1 MSQMRDIRRG
11 AMVAVFGLFFLSGFS
26 ALVLQVVWMRELSLL
41 FGATAQAAAATLAA
55 FFLGLAAGSA
65 YWGRHSRRIA
75 RPLRAYALLEVG
87 VVAAGLGYFLLA
99 PAFTAQYGTLYSHV
113 AEPAPGLLQAIK
125 LLLALVLLSPA
136 AFFMGGTLPVLSAW
150 LVRHPAALGRLVPL
164 LYGVNTAGA
173 AIGAL
178 SAAFL
183 LPPLLGYDGSYLLAL
198 TLAGGIAL
206 TAWWL
211 SGRRSAQVLD
221 PVQESAPRVTPG
233 AVTEAVLSQAWLR
246 GLAFLSG
253 FVALALEVLWT
264 RMFAQVLQN
273 SVYSYAVILVVF
285 LLALAAGSF
294 VAGWLA
300 RHRLPAPPTLVVLLC
315 TAALFVALTPQLF
328 FRLTDGLG
336 YLGAGQDWGG
346 YLRSLGWA
354 AVVVL
359 AGPTLVLGV
368 VFPYLWRAAEV
379 GARSPGEQVGGLLA
393 LNTLGAIAGSLA
405 AGFLLLEWLG
415 LWRSIQWLAGLYLAA
430 PALLATRAAAPP
442 ARVRGRRV
450 QAPAPTMVLAPVLGF
465 LLLLSALDAGRL
477 PVVRTDPLRRA
488 ESLLEVREGGA
499 GTVAVVRRGEHLGIK
514 VDNHYTLG
522 STRGHGLQQRQAH
535 FPLLLHPAPK
545 RVFFLGM
552 GTGITAGAA
561 LAHPVEEVVVAEL
574 LGDVIELAARY
585 FRPYANGLFEDPRV
599 RLLAEDGRH
608 HLSAA
613 GATYDVIVGDLFVPW
628 KRGNAALYSLEHFQ
642 HVAERLAPGGLFA
655 QWVPLYQVTEQE
667 LGTIARTFTEVFPD
681 VTLWRGDFLPEGPIV
696 ALVGRLHAQPL
707 DAAALLSRAQA
718 LRAGTGSDDPGGPQH
733 SVLPDP
739 DTPPLLLYYA
749 GNLGRA
755 TGLLA
760 DYPLNTDDRPR
771 LQFSAARAQRDEA
784 AGRRGWL
791 VGEPLIDL
799 FRRLLAAAPIA
810 DDPYLAHLGPK
821 QREAVSAGLDIFA
834 ARLAD
839 KRGDAAGAQALLAR
853 ATRALAAD
861 APAEPDPA
869 RLRRDLEA
877 LRAERD
883 AAIEALEQRIERLQ
897 DG

>member
-1 MSQMRDIRRG
+1 
-11 AMVAVFGLFFLSGFS
+11 MVTVFGLLFLSGFS

-65 YWGRHSRRIA
+65 YWGRRSRRIT
-75 RPLRAYALLEVG
+75 RPLRSYALLEVG
-87 VVAAGLGYFLLA
+87 VLVAGLGYFLLA
-99 PAFTAQYGTLYSHV
+99 PAFAAQYGALYSHL
-113 AEPAPGLLQAIK
+113 AEPAPGLLVGIK
-125 LLLALVLLSPA
+125 LLLALLLLSPA
-136 AFFMGGTLPVLSAW
+136 AFFMGGSLPVLSAW

-198 TLAGGIAL
+198 ALAGGIAL

-211 SGRRSAQVLD
+211 GGRGSGQVHD
-221 PVQESAPRVTPG
+221 PVQESLPQLPAGAPAAG
-233 AVTEAVLSQAWLR
+233 ALPQAWLR

-294 VAGWLA
+294 AAGWLA
-300 RHRLPAPPTLVVLLC
+300 RRRLPAVPTLVGLLC
-315 TAALFVALTPQLF
+315 AAALLVALTPKLF
-328 FRLTDGLG
+328 FWLTDGLG
-336 YLGAGQDWGG
+336 YVGAGRDWPD
-346 YLRSLGWA
+346 YLLTLGLA
-354 AVVVL
+354 AVAIL

-368 VFPYLWRAAEV
+368 VFPYLWKVAEA
-379 GARSPGEQVGGLLA
+379 GLRSAGEQVGGLLA
-393 LNTLGAIAGSLA
+393 LNTLGAILGSLA

-415 LWRSIQWLAGLYLAA
+415 LWRAIQWLAALYLAA
-430 PALLATRAAAPP
+430 AVLLATLS
-442 ARVRGRRV
+442 G
-450 QAPAPTMVLAPVLGF
+450 APAVAGARHRPRLAPVLVLAPVLGF

-477 PVVRTDPLRRA
+477 PVVRTDPVRRA
-488 ESLLEVREGGA
+488 ETLLEVREGGA

-535 FPLLLHPAPK
+535 FPLLLHPAPD

-561 LAHPVEEVVVAEL
+561 LAHPVEEVVAAEL
-574 LGDVIELAARY
+574 LGDVIDLAGKY

-599 RLLAEDGRH
+599 RLLKEDGRH
-608 HLSAA
+608 HLSATDE
-613 GATYDVIVGDLFVPW
+613 TYDVIIGDLFVPW
-628 KRGNAALYSLEHFQ
+628 KRGNAALYSLEHFR
-642 HVAERLAPGGLFA
+642 HVAKRLAPGGLFA

-667 LGTIARTFTEVFPD
+667 FGSIARTFTEVFPH
-681 VTLWRGDFLPEGPIV
+681 VTLWRGDFLPDGPIV
-696 ALVGRLHAQPL
+696 ALVGRL
-707 DAAALLSRAQA
+707 DAAPLEPAAVLRRARA
-718 LRAGTGSDDPGGPQH
+718 LRADAVAGDTEPQS

-749 GNLGRA
+749 GNVGRA
-755 TGLLA
+755 ADLLA
-760 DYPLNTDDRPR
+760 GYPLNTDDRPR
-771 LQFSAARAQRDEA
+771 LQLSAARAQRAEA

-791 VGEPLIDL
+791 VGEPLIDF
-799 FRRLLAAAPIA
+799 FRRMLAAAPVA
-810 DDPYLAHLGPK
+810 DDPYLARLAPQ
-821 QREAVSAGLDIFA
+821 QRRAVPAGLDIFA

-839 KRGDAAGAQALLAR
+839 ARGDAEGAQALLAR
-853 ATRALAAD
+853 ASRALATD
-861 APAEPDPA
+861 APGDRDVGDRDPGGLDPGQ
-869 RLRRDLEA
+869 LRRELEA

-883 AAIEALEQRIERLQ
+883 AAIEALERRIERLQ
-897 DG
+897 GG

>member
-1 MSQMRDIRRG
+1 
-11 AMVAVFGLFFLSGFS
+11 MVTVFGLFFLSGFS

-65 YWGRHSRRIA
+65 YWGRRSRRIA
-75 RPLRAYALLEVG
+75 RPLRSYALLEVG
-87 VVAAGLGYFLLA
+87 VLVAGLGYFLLA
-99 PAFTAQYGTLYSHV
+99 PAFAAQYGALYSHL
-113 AEPAPGLLQAIK
+113 AEPAPGLLVGIK
-125 LLLALVLLSPA
+125 LLLALLLLSPA
-136 AFFMGGTLPVLSAW
+136 AFFMGGSLPVLSAW
-150 LVRHPAALGRLVPL
+150 LVRQPAALGRLVPL

-183 LPPLLGYDGSYLLAL
+183 LPLLLGYDGSYLLAL
-198 TLAGGIAL
+198 ALAGGIAL

-211 SGRRSAQVLD
+211 GGRGSAQVHD
-221 PVQESAPRVTPG
+221 PLQESLPQLPAGAPAAG
-233 AVTEAVLSQAWLR
+233 ALPQAWLR

-300 RHRLPAPPTLVVLLC
+300 RRRLPAVPTLVGLLC
-315 TAALFVALTPQLF
+315 AAALLVALTPKLF
-328 FRLTDGLG
+328 FWLTDGLG
-336 YLGAGQDWGG
+336 YLGAGRDWPD
-346 YLRSLGWA
+346 YLRTLGLA
-354 AVVVL
+354 AVAIL

-368 VFPYLWRAAEV
+368 VFPYLWKVAEA
-379 GARSPGEQVGGLLA
+379 GSRSPSEQVGGLLA
-393 LNTLGAIAGSLA
+393 LNTLGAILGSLA

-415 LWRSIQWLAGLYLAA
+415 LWRAIQWLAGLYLAA
-430 PALLATRAAAPP
+430 AMLLATLPGAPVAARLRARPGLGLAS
-442 ARVRGRRV
+442 
-450 QAPAPTMVLAPVLGF
+450 MLVLAPVLGF

-477 PVVRTDPLRRA
+477 PVVRMDPVRRA
-488 ESLLEVREGGA
+488 ETLLEVREGGA

-535 FPLLLHPAPK
+535 FPLLLHPAPE

-561 LAHPVEEVVVAEL
+561 LAHPVQELMVAEL
-574 LGDVIELAARY
+574 LGDVIDLAGQY

-599 RLLAEDGRH
+599 RLLKEDGRH
-608 HLSAA
+608 HLSATDE
-613 GATYDVIVGDLFVPW
+613 TYDVIIGDLFVPW
-628 KRGNAALYSLEHFQ
+628 KRGNAALYSLEHFR
-642 HVAERLAPGGLFA
+642 HVAARLAPGGLFA
-655 QWVPLYQVTEQE
+655 QWVPLYQMTEQE
-667 LGTIARTFTEVFPD
+667 FGSIARTFTEVFPH

-696 ALVGRLHAQPL
+696 ALVGRL
-707 DAAALLSRAQA
+707 DAAPLEPAAVLRRARA
-718 LRAGTGSDDPGGPQH
+718 LRADAGDTEPQN

-739 DTPPLLLYYA
+739 DPPPLLLYYA

-755 TGLLA
+755 ADLLA
-760 DYPLNTDDRPR
+760 GYPLNTDDRPR
-771 LQFSAARAQRDEA
+771 LQFSAARAQRAEA
-784 AGRRGWL
+784 AGRSGWL
-791 VGEPLIDL
+791 VGEPLIDF
-799 FRRLLAAAPIA
+799 FRSLLAAAPVA
-810 DDPYLAHLGPK
+810 DDPYLARLAPQ
-821 QREAVSAGLDIFA
+821 QRRAVPAGLDIFA

-839 KRGDAAGAQALLAR
+839 AQGDAEGAQALLAR
-853 ATRALAAD
+853 ASRALATEGPGD
-861 APAEPDPA
+861 REVGDRDPGGLDPGQ
-869 RLRRDLEA
+869 LRRDLEA

-897 DG
+897 GG

>member
-1 MSQMRDIRRG
+1 M
-11 AMVAVFGLFFLSGFS
+11 ATVFGLFFLSGFS

-41 FGATAQAAAATLAA
+41 FGATAPAAAATLAA

-65 YWGRHSRRIA
+65 YWGRRSRRIA
-75 RPLRAYALLEVG
+75 RPLRSYALLELG
-87 VVAAGLGYFLLA
+87 VVATGLGYFLLA
-99 PAFTAQYGTLYSHV
+99 PAFAAQYVMLYSHV

-150 LVRHPAALGRLVPL
+150 LVRQPSALGRLVPL

-183 LPPLLGYDGSYLLAL
+183 LPPVLGYDGSYLLAL

-211 SGRRSAQVLD
+211 GGRRSAHALD
-221 PVQESAPRVTPG
+221 PGQALPPRAPAG
-233 AVTEAVLSQAWLR
+233 APAEAALSQAWLR

-300 RHRLPAPPTLVVLLC
+300 RRRLPTLPTLVGLLC
-315 TAALFVALTPQLF
+315 AAALLVALTPQLF

-346 YLRSLGWA
+346 YLRTLGGA

-368 VFPYLWRAAEV
+368 VFPYLWKAAEA
-379 GARSPGEQVGGLLA
+379 GSRSPGEQVGGLLA

-430 PALLATRAAAPP
+430 AALLTTLAAAPP
-442 ARVRGRRV
+442 AAVRGRPV
-450 QAPAPTMVLAPVLGF
+450 QATALAPMMVLAPVLGF

-477 PVVRTDPLRRA
+477 PMVRTDPVRRA

-522 STRGHGLQQRQAH
+522 STRGYGLQQRQAH
-535 FPLLLHPAPK
+535 FPLLLHPAPE

-561 LAHPVEEVVVAEL
+561 LAHPVESVVVAEL
-574 LGDVIELAARY
+574 LGDVIDLADKY
-585 FRPYANGLFEDPRV
+585 FRAYANGLFEDARV

-608 HLSAA
+608 HLSATD
-613 GATYDVIVGDLFVPW
+613 ATYDVIIGDLFVPW

-642 HVAERLAPGGLFA
+642 HVAARLAPGGLFA

-667 LGTIARTFTEVFPD
+667 FGTIARTFTEVFPD

-696 ALVGRLHAQPL
+696 ALVGRRHAEPL
-707 DAAALLSRAQA
+707 DAAAVLSRARA
-718 LRAGTGSDDPGGPQH
+718 LRAGTGNNDAGGAQD

-755 TGLLA
+755 IDLLA
-760 DYPLNTDDRPR
+760 DYPLNTDHRPR
-771 LQFSAARAQRDEA
+771 LQFSAARAQRAEA
-784 AGRRGWL
+784 TDRRGWL
-791 VGEPLIDL
+791 VGEPLIDF
-799 FRRLLAAAPIA
+799 FRRLLATAPIA
-810 DDPYLAHLGPK
+810 DDPYLARLAPK
-821 QREAVSAGLDIFA
+821 QREAVVAGLDIFA

-839 KRGDAAGAQALLAR
+839 ARGDAEAARSLLAR
-853 ATRALAAD
+853 ASRALAAN
-861 APAEPDPA
+861 APTGPETEQL
-869 RLRRDLEA
+869 RLDLEA

-883 AAIEALEQRIERLQ
+883 AAIEALEQRIKRLQ
-897 DG
+897 GG